1 MTRLVEIITN
11 TLTLKKQVLEVELE
25 EVINS
30 TEGNIEER
38 IDRGLETL
46 KSISDVNN
54 IKQTLES
61 YINNNKNK
69 K

>member
-25 EVINS
+25 DVINS
-30 TEGNIEER
+30 TEGKIEER
-38 IDRGLETL
+38 IDKGLETL